1 MSFVATLA
9 VGGGIALGVGAGM
22 GASAGSMKKK
32 ELSALGDYP
41 GLDTSKITDEAL
53 RDLEK
58 YLPRDIALAQQATQA
73 NQGILNKLAEDN
85 IPGFK
90 ERKQT
95 QADLIDS
102 FLRGELPD
110 DVAQAVERRSAAT
123 GLGLGISGSGLGRNL
138 TARDLGRTSL
148 DLIGTG
154 FGLIPQ
160 FQSSIPLTNPVSPL
174 AFAGPTPNDLIN
186 IRGQE
191 RTQRLNIGLQR
202 AGVQGAT
209 GAWGNFFSQLG
220 GLALGGALG
229 GMGGGMGG
237 MMGGMGGG
245 GGSGMPQG
253 WSLPDSGSLGTPNRF
268 NFPGSQYGGG
278 WR

>member
-1 MSFVATLA
+1 MSFIA
-9 VGGGIALGVGAGM
+9 VGGIAAIGIGAGL
-22 GASAGSMKKK
+22 GASAGNMKKK

-58 YLPRDIALAQQATQA
+58 YLPRDIALAEQATQA
-73 NQGILNKLAEDN
+73 NQGILNRLAEEN
-85 IPGFK
+85 IPRFK

-154 FGLIPQ
+154 FGMIPQ
-160 FQSSIPLTNPVSPL
+160 FQSSIPMTNPVNALS
-174 AFAGPTPNDLIN
+174 FAGPMPNDLVN
-186 IRGQE
+186 LRGQE
-191 RTQRLNIGLQR
+191 RQQRLNIGLQR

-209 GAWGNFFSQLG
+209 GAWGNFFSNIG
-220 GLALGGALG
+220 GIALGAGLG
-229 GMGGGMGG
+229 GGGMGG

-245 GGSGMPQG
+245 SSNTMPQG
-253 WSLPDSGSLGTPNRF
+253 WSLPDSGSLGVPNRF
-268 NFPGSQYGGG
+268 NFPGTQYGGG

>member
-1 MSFVATLA
+1 MAA
-9 VGGGIALGVGAGM
+9 AAAALGAGLVFGSLGAFLG
-22 GASAGSMKKK
+22 GRAGDLQKK

-41 GLDTSKITDEAL
+41 GLDTSKITDDAL

-58 YLPRDIALAQQATQA
+58 YLPRDIALAEQATQA
-73 NQGILNKLAEDN
+73 NQGILNKLAEEN

-95 QADLIDS
+95 QADLIDQ

-154 FGLIPQ
+154 FSMVPQ
-160 FQSSIPLTNPVSPL
+160 FQSSIPLTNPVDPL
-174 AFAGPTPNDLIN
+174 AFAGPTPNQLIG
-186 IRGQE
+186 IRGHE
-191 RTQRLNIGLQR
+191 RDQKIQIGLAR
-202 AGVQGAT
+202 AGIQGQT
-209 GAWGNFFSQLG
+209 GAWGNYFTQLG
-220 GLALGGALG
+220 GLATGAGTKMLTA
-229 GMGGGMGG
+229 
-237 MMGGMGGG
+237 GMGGG
-245 GGSGMPQG
+245 GGMAGT
-253 WSLPDSGSLGTPNRF
+253 DSLGLGANLGGPNTGSTLIQGRYSI
-268 NFPGSQYGGG
+268 PGTSYGR
-278 WR
+278 W